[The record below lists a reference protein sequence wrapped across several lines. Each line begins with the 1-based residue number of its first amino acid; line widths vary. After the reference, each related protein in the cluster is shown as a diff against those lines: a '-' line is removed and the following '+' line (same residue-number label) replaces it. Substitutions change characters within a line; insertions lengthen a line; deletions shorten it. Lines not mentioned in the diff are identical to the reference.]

1 MQFFSNIEHMTRS
14 DEAPKVVDPRKHFK
28 EINDKIRQ
36 EMASSKTV
44 QQAREMGFT
53 DQLIRSVLRR

>member
-1 MQFFSNIEHMTRS
+1 MTRS